1 MKRILIEIISI
12 CCLLSGCGVIP
23 QRKITLT
30 LGVITGSNWN
40 VPNNGSTELLDEAI
54 IQFEKDHP
62 NVEIIYQCGI
72 QPDDYKEYISQLIL
86 KNNIPDIIFVPSNMF
101 TVLALNHALQP
112 LNKIMEEDDSF
123 ILEKYYEK
131 SLNEGKYK
139 NTYYAL
145 PYESVPT
152 LMFVNKT
159 LLEKENLQMPSN
171 DWDWN
176 DFYEIASS
184 VTKDTNQDGR
194 IDQFGYY
201 GYTWEDAV
209 LSNQAI
215 IYDEENNH
223 VQLLEENIV
232 EATAFMR
239 KLSSLHDEKISQEMF
254 DKGQV
259 AFCPMNFSDYR
270 TYMPYP
276 WRVKKYTNFEWECI
290 SMPKGIHGKN
300 ISKIDTLMIA
310 MSSSSKHSDLAWE
323 FMKYLSYNETFQKE
337 MVKHSQGVSVLKD
350 TMKSKEIMDILKMDS
365 PGESNFEMKVL
376 HEIMENGVAIR
387 KTDNYQ
393 KLLQSAQA
401 SIDNMI
407 QKDTD
412 IENELIQLQRQM
424 NTLLEK

>member
-1 MKRILIEIISI
+1 M
-12 CCLLSGCGVIP
+12 LSFIWLWSDSSKKNYLNAWGNY
-23 QRKITLT
+23 
-30 LGVITGSNWN
+30 GSNWN